1 MNHIMKHLSSI
12 LMGTLLLL
20 ASCNPI
26 TDDETYA
33 LADISAEQL
42 EITATPVVVNGMNGN
57 QIVVENHSA
66 VLSEWTLPQLFAV
79 DEVSQSAYDTL
90 YASRIGTNEVK
101 FRGFNPSTGNY
112 MERTLPVQVDAIN
125 VVPAEL
131 STRLCIGQ
139 EGGATG
145 FGTELDFDKIEVI
158 VEKDANGLNGNRVT
172 LRNPNP
178 VLTDWNF
185 AGETSDK
192 NVATLYVFNLGET
205 PLSATFTLADGS
217 VIEHTFDPI
226 DVQTYTYKPDFLVN
240 LTGESGE
247 RTWTWVAPPVPM
259 YGLGGYGSDTT
270 PSWFAFDSA
279 TLGML
284 AGALSRGEELTGT
297 MTFKITGEL
306 ELSSGRKGTWSFNL
320 DEGVDGWSI
329 GKLYTQDV
337 SVLYGYTFSSVSYS
351 PGAEAYAYDIVV
363 SQDGSL
369 TLAVQDPGN
378 PGAATFWSF
387 QAVD

>member
-1 MNHIMKHLSSI
+1 MKLI
-12 LMGTLLLL
+12 KYMTLGALALLG
-20 ASCNPI
+20 ACSPI
-26 TDDETYA
+26 EDDDTHG
-33 LADISAEQL
+33 LADIAADQL
-42 EITATPVVVNGMNGN
+42 EIMATPVVENGVNSNK
-57 QIVVENHSA
+57 IVVENRSA
-66 VLSEWTLPQLFAV
+66 VLSEWTLEQLASAAK
-79 DEVSQSAYDTL
+79 VSTSAHDTL
-90 YASRIGTNEVK
+90 IASRLGANEVK

-112 MERTLPVQVDAIN
+112 VETTLQVQVD
-125 VVPAEL
+125 
-131 STRLCIGQ
+131 
-139 EGGATG
+139 
-145 FGTELDFDKIEVI
+145 GTELDFDKIEVI
-158 VEKDANGLNGNRVT
+158 VEKDASGLNGNRVT

-178 VLTDWNF
+178 VLTEWNF

-192 NVATLYVFNLGET
+192 NVATLYVFNLGEM
-205 PLSATFTLADGS
+205 PLSATFTKADGT
-217 VIEHTFDPI
+217 VVEHTFDPI
-226 DVQTYTYKPDFLVN
+226 EVQTYTYKPDFLVN

-279 TLGML
+279 TLSAL
-284 AGALSRGEELTGT
+284 AGALGRGEELTGT

-320 DEGVDGWSI
+320 EEGVDGWSI

-337 SVLYGYTFSSVSYS
+337 SVLYGYTFSAVTYT
-351 PGAEAYAYDIVV
+351 PGAEAFAYDIVV

-378 PGAATFWSF
+378 AGAATFWSF

>member
-1 MNHIMKHLSSI
+1 MKLI
-12 LMGTLLLL
+12 KYMTLGALALLG
-20 ASCNPI
+20 ACSPI
-26 TDDETYA
+26 EDDDTHG
-33 LADISAEQL
+33 LADIAADRL
-42 EITATPVVVNGMNGN
+42 KITATPVVENGVNSNK
-57 QIVVENHSA
+57 IVVENHSA
-66 VLSEWTLPQLFAV
+66 VLSEWTLEQLASTA
-79 DEVSQSAYDTL
+79 EVSTSAHDTL
-90 YASRIGTNEVK
+90 IASRLGANEVK

-112 MERTLPVQVDAIN
+112 VEATLPVQVDAITQ
-125 VVPAEL
+125 VPADL
-131 STRLCIGQ
+131 ATRLCIGQ

-145 FGTELDFDKIEVI
+145 FGTELDVDKIEVI
-158 VEKDANGLNGNRVT
+158 VERDANGLTGNRVT

-178 VLTDWNF
+178 VLTEWNF

-192 NVATLYVFNLGET
+192 NVATLYVFNLGEM
-205 PLSATFTLADGS
+205 PLSATFTLADGT
-217 VIEHTFDPI
+217 VVEHTFDPI
-226 DVQTYTYKPDFLVN
+226 EVQTYTYKPDFLVN

-279 TLGML
+279 TLSML
-284 AGALSRGEELTGT
+284 AGALGRGEELTGT

-320 DEGVDGWSI
+320 EEGVDGWSI

-337 SVLYGYTFSSVSYS
+337 SVLYGYTFSAVTYT
-351 PGAEAYAYDIVV
+351 PGAEAFAYDIVV

-378 PGAATFWSF
+378 AGAATFWSF

>member
-1 MNHIMKHLSSI
+1 MTWGALA
-12 LMGTLLLL
+12 LLG
-20 ASCNPI
+20 ACSPI
-26 TDDETYA
+26 EDDDTHG
-33 LADISAEQL
+33 LADIAADEL
-42 EITATPVVVNGMNGN
+42 VITATPVVENGVNSNK
-57 QIVVENHSA
+57 IVVENRSA
-66 VLSEWTLPQLFAV
+66 VLSEWTLEQLASTA
-79 DEVSQSAYDTL
+79 EVSTSAYDTL
-90 YASRIGTNEVK
+90 IASKVGSNDIK

-112 MERTLPVQVDAIN
+112 VERTLQVQVDAITQ
-125 VVPAEL
+125 VPAGL
-131 STRLCIGQ
+131 ATRLCIGQ

-145 FGTELDFDKIEVI
+145 FSTELDVEKIEVI

-178 VLTDWNF
+178 VLTEWKF

-192 NVATLYVFNLGET
+192 NVATLYVFNLGEM
-205 PLSATFTLADGS
+205 PLSATFTKADGS
-217 VIEHTFDPI
+217 VVEHTFEPI
-226 DVQTYTYKPDFLVN
+226 EVQTYTYKPDFLVN

-284 AGALSRGEELTGT
+284 AGALGRGEELTGT

-320 DEGVDGWSI
+320 EEGVDGWSI
-329 GKLYTQDV
+329 GKLCTQDV
-337 SVLYGYTFSSVSYS
+337 SVLYGYTFSAVSYS
-351 PGAEAYAYDIVV
+351 PGAEAFAYDIVV
-363 SQDGSL
+363 SEDGSL
-369 TLAVQDPGN
+369 TLAVQDPEN
-378 PGAATFWSF
+378 AGAATFWSF

>member
-1 MNHIMKHLSSI
+1 MKYLSS
-12 LMGTLLLL
+12 LLTVTLLLL
-20 ASCNPI
+20 ASCDPI
-26 TDDETYA
+26 VDDETYA
-33 LADISAEQL
+33 LADIPAEQL
-42 EITATPVVVNGMNGN
+42 EISATPVMVNGVNGN

-66 VLSEWTLPQLFAV
+66 VLSEWTLPQLLST
-79 DEVSQSAYDTL
+79 DKVSQSAYDTL
-90 YASRIGTNEVK
+90 YASRIGNNDVK
-101 FRGFNPSTGNY
+101 FRGFNPLTGNY
-112 MERTLPVQVDAIN
+112 VERTLSVQVDAIT
-125 VVPAEL
+125 VVPTEL
-131 STRLCIGQ
+131 TTRLCIGQ

-145 FGTELDFDKIEVI
+145 FGTELDFDKIEII

-178 VLTDWNF
+178 VLTNWNF

-192 NVATLYVFNLGET
+192 NVATLYVFNLGEI

-217 VIEHTFDPI
+217 VVEHTFAPVN
-226 DVQTYTYKPDFLVN
+226 VQTYTYKPDFLVN

-259 YGLGGYGSDTT
+259 YGLGGYGNGTT

-279 TLGML
+279 TLSML
-284 AGALSRGEELTGT
+284 AGALGRGGEVTGT

-320 DEGVDGWSI
+320 EEGIDGWSI

-337 SVLYGYTFSSVSYS
+337 SVLFGYTFSSINYAPS
-351 PGAEAYAYDIVV
+351 AEAFTYDIVV
-363 SQDGSL
+363 SEDGTL
-369 TLAVQDPGN
+369 TLAAQDPDRAD
-378 PGAATFWSF
+378 AATYWSF

>member
-1 MNHIMKHLSSI
+1 MKLI
-12 LMGTLLLL
+12 KYMTLGALALLG
-20 ASCNPI
+20 ACSPI
-26 TDDETYA
+26 EDDDTHD
-33 LADISAEQL
+33 LADIAADQL
-42 EITATPVVVNGMNGN
+42 EITATPVVENGVNSNK
-57 QIVVENHSA
+57 IVVENRSA
-66 VLSEWTLPQLFAV
+66 VLSEWTLEQLASAAK
-79 DEVSQSAYDTL
+79 VSTSAHDTL
-90 YASRIGTNEVK
+90 IASRLGANEVK

-112 MERTLPVQVDAIN
+112 VETTLQVQVDAITQ
-125 VVPAEL
+125 VPTDLA
-131 STRLCIGQ
+131 TRLCVGQ

-158 VEKDANGLNGNRVT
+158 VEKDASGLNGNRVT

-178 VLTDWNF
+178 VLTEWNF

-192 NVATLYVFNLGET
+192 NVATLYVFNLGEM
-205 PLSATFTLADGS
+205 PLSATFTKADGT
-217 VIEHTFDPI
+217 VVEHTFDPI
-226 DVQTYTYKPDFLVN
+226 EVQTYTYKPDFLVN

-279 TLGML
+279 TLSML
-284 AGALSRGEELTGT
+284 AGALGRGEELTGT

-320 DEGVDGWSI
+320 EEGVDGWSI

-337 SVLYGYTFSSVSYS
+337 SVLYGYTFSAVTYT
-351 PGAEAYAYDIVV
+351 PGAEAFAYDIVV

-378 PGAATFWSF
+378 AGAATFWSF

>member
-1 MNHIMKHLSSI
+1 MKYLSSI

-20 ASCNPI
+20 ASCDPI
-26 TDDETYA
+26 VDDETCD
-33 LADISAEQL
+33 LVDIPAEQL
-42 EITATPVVVNGMNGN
+42 KISATPVVVNGVNSN
-57 QIVVENHSA
+57 QIVVENHST
-66 VLSEWTLPQLFAV
+66 VLSEWTLPQLFSA
-79 DEVSQSAYDTL
+79 DKVSQSAYDTL
-90 YASRIGTNEVK
+90 YASRVGANDVK

-112 MERTLPVQVDAIN
+112 VEHTLSVQVDAIT
-125 VVPAEL
+125 VVPDEL
-131 STRLCIGQ
+131 ATRLCIGQ

-145 FGTELDFDKIEVI
+145 FGTELDFNQIEII

-185 AGETSDK
+185 AGKTSDK
-192 NVATLYVFNLGET
+192 NVATLYVFNLGEM

-217 VIEHTFDPI
+217 VVEHTFDHI

-247 RTWTWVAPPVPM
+247 RIWTWVAPPIPM
-259 YGLGGYGSDTT
+259 YGLGGYGNGTT
-270 PSWFAFDSA
+270 PSWFSFDSA
-279 TLGML
+279 TLSMM
-284 AGALSRGEELTGT
+284 AGALGRSEEVAGT

-320 DEGVDGWSI
+320 EEGIDGWSI

-337 SVLYGYTFSSVSYS
+337 SVLFGYTFSSVNYFFG
-351 PGAEAYAYDIVV
+351 PEAFVYDIVV
-363 SQDGSL
+363 SKDGSL
-369 TLAVQDPGN
+369 TLAAQDVDN
-378 PGAATFWSF
+378 NGAATYWTF
-387 QAVD
+387 QTVD

>member
-1 MNHIMKHLSSI
+1 MKLI
-12 LMGTLLLL
+12 KYMTWGALALLG
-20 ASCNPI
+20 ACSPI
-26 TDDETYA
+26 EDDDTHG
-33 LADISAEQL
+33 LADIAADQL
-42 EITATPVVVNGMNGN
+42 EITATPVLVNGVNSN
-57 QIVVENHSA
+57 KIVVENHSA
-66 VLSEWTLPQLFAV
+66 VLSEWTLEQLASTA
-79 DEVSQSAYDTL
+79 EVSTSAHDTL
-90 YASRIGTNEVK
+90 IASKIGANEVK
-101 FRGFNPSTGNY
+101 YRGFNPSTGNY
-112 MERTLPVQVDAIN
+112 VERTLQVQVDAITE
-125 VVPAEL
+125 VPVDL
-131 STRLCIGQ
+131 VSRLCIGQ

-158 VEKDANGLNGNRVT
+158 VEKDDGGLNGNRVT

-178 VLTDWNF
+178 VLTEWNF

-192 NVATLYVFNLGET
+192 NVATLYVFNLGEM

-217 VIEHTFDPI
+217 VVEHTFDPI
-226 DVQTYTYKPDFLVN
+226 EVQTYTYKPDFLVN

-259 YGLGGYGSDTT
+259 YGLGGYGSDIT

-279 TLGML
+279 TLSML
-284 AGALSRGEELTGT
+284 AGALGRGEELTGT

-320 DEGVDGWSI
+320 EEGVDGWSI
-329 GKLYTQDV
+329 GKLYTQGV
-337 SVLYGYTFSSVSYS
+337 SVLYGYTFSAVTYT
-351 PGAEAYAYDIVV
+351 PGSEAFAYDIVV

-378 PGAATFWSF
+378 AGAATFWSF

>member
-1 MNHIMKHLSSI
+1 M
-12 LMGTLLLL
+12 TLGALALLG
-20 ASCNPI
+20 ACSPI
-26 TDDETYA
+26 EDDDTHG
-33 LADISAEQL
+33 LADIAADQL
-42 EITATPVVVNGMNGN
+42 KITATPVLVNGVNSN
-57 QIVVENHSA
+57 RIVVDNRSA
-66 VLSEWTLPQLFAV
+66 VLSEWTLEHLA
-79 DEVSQSAYDTL
+79 SSADIVASAHDTL
-90 YASRIGTNEVK
+90 VASKIGTNDIK

-112 MERTLPVQVDAIN
+112 VERTLQVQVDAITE
-125 VVPAEL
+125 VPVDL
-131 STRLCIGQ
+131 VSRLCIGQ

-145 FGTELDFDKIEVI
+145 FGTELDLEKIEVI
-158 VEKDANGLNGNRVT
+158 VEKDANELTGNRVT

-178 VLTDWNF
+178 VLTEWNF

-192 NVATLYVFNLGET
+192 NVATLYVFNLGEM
-205 PLSATFTLADGS
+205 PLSATFTKADGT
-217 VIEHTFDPI
+217 VVEHTFEPI
-226 DVQTYTYKPDFLVN
+226 EVQTYTYKPDFLVN

-284 AGALSRGEELTGT
+284 AGALGRGEELAGT

-320 DEGVDGWSI
+320 EEGVDGWSI

-337 SVLYGYTFSSVSYS
+337 SVLYGYTFSAVTYT
-351 PGAEAYAYDIVV
+351 PGAEAFAYDIVV

-378 PGAATFWSF
+378 VGAATFWSF

>member
-1 MNHIMKHLSSI
+1 MKLI
-12 LMGTLLLL
+12 KYMTLGALALLG
-20 ASCNPI
+20 ACSPI
-26 TDDETYA
+26 EDDDTHG
-33 LADISAEQL
+33 LADIAADQL
-42 EITATPVVVNGMNGN
+42 EITATPVVENGVNSNK
-57 QIVVENHSA
+57 IVVENHSA
-66 VLSEWTLPQLFAV
+66 VLSEWTLEQLASAAK
-79 DEVSQSAYDTL
+79 VSTSAHDTL
-90 YASRIGTNEVK
+90 IASRLGANEVK

-112 MERTLPVQVDAIN
+112 VETTLQVQVDAITQ
-125 VVPAEL
+125 VPTDLA
-131 STRLCIGQ
+131 TRLCVGQ

-158 VEKDANGLNGNRVT
+158 VEKDASGLTGNRVT

-178 VLTDWNF
+178 VLTEWNF

-192 NVATLYVFNLGET
+192 NVATLYVFNLGEM
-205 PLSATFTLADGS
+205 PLSATFTKADGT
-217 VIEHTFDPI
+217 VVEHTFDPI
-226 DVQTYTYKPDFLVN
+226 EVQTYTYKPDFLVN

-279 TLGML
+279 TLSAL
-284 AGALSRGEELTGT
+284 AGALGRGEELTGT

-320 DEGVDGWSI
+320 EEGVDGWSI

-337 SVLYGYTFSSVSYS
+337 SVLYGYTFSAVTYT
-351 PGAEAYAYDIVV
+351 PGAEAFAYDIVV

-378 PGAATFWSF
+378 AGAATFWSF